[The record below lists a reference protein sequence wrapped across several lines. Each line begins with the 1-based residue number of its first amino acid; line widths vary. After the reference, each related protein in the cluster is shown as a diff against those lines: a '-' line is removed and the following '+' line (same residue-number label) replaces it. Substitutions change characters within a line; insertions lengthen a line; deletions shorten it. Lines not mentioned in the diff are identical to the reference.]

1 MAKIA
6 YQALVAD
13 FQAYLAANDGY
24 IPDTSGE
31 TWTQEK
37 QDKLAAT
44 NETVRKYG
52 SQWIGHKVEDCSGA
66 FVRAYRQRGLSIYHG
81 SNRIAREYVVELLP
95 VSEAKPGMAAFKVR
109 KPGDQL
115 YDLKAEYKPGGS
127 HYNGDLNDYYHIGL
141 VDEDPRYVINAQS
154 TAKGVKRS
162 ELADGWSCVAR
173 LKSVDYNNGGSDTD
187 MGYLYEAVVDSAN
200 DKPVNLRKQASI
212 NAARV
217 AEIPDG
223 TVAKVLNE
231 VDDDWAE
238 VLANGKMGYMM
249 RKFLVKIDGSEP
261 TEPIPQQPDADRD
274 ERLALA
280 LQQIIEIAQTAL
292 YGGAKG

>member
-1 MAKIA
+1 MI
-6 YQALVAD
+6 QAEEIIRD
-13 FQAYLAANDGY
+13 FQRFYSECRGY
-24 IPDTSGE
+24 IPATSGE
-31 TWTQEK
+31 TWTQSR
-37 QDKLAAT
+37 QDELAKT
-44 NETVRKYG
+44 NETVKKYG
-52 SQWIGHKVEDCSGA
+52 AQWIGKKVDDCSGA
-66 FVRAYRQRGLSIYHG
+66 FVDAYRLHGQSIYHG
-81 SNRIAREYVVELLP
+81 SNRIAREYVMELLP
-95 VSEAKPGMAAFKVR
+95 VSKARAGCAAFKLR
-109 KPGDQL
+109 KPGENGYQL
-115 YDLKAEYKPGGS
+115 PDEYKKGGS

-162 ELADGWSCVAR
+162 KLADGWNCVAR

-200 DKPVNLRKQASI
+200 DKPVNLRKQASV

-231 VDDDWAE
+231 VDDEWAE

-261 TEPIPQQPDADRD
+261 TDPIPQQPDADRD

-280 LQQIIEIAQTAL
+280 LQQIIEIAQTTL
-292 YGGAKG
+292 YGSAKG